1 MHEEKLFDKSVLNE
15 RVPGWDEFREFIRGF
30 APEKMA
36 AVCNIDPQ
44 LIREAARLYATTKPA
59 MCFHGLGLT
68 EQRQGT
74 EGVMCLINLA
84 LLTGNF
90 GKPGSGVNPLRGQN
104 NVQGAAHMG
113 CEPGNLTGM
122 LALDEGR
129 TLFEEIWRAPV
140 PDAKGLDLMQMID
153 AASDGK
159 LKALWAIGYDIA
171 LTNPDANATAQS
183 LKSLDFVIVQDMFL
197 NELARQCGHVFFPVA
212 SSFERD
218 GTFMNSERRIQ
229 HVRKAIKAPEDVKGD
244 WEIICELARAM
255 GKGKF
260 FDFHSPQEIWEE
272 IRSVWKAGH
281 GITYAR
287 LEEAGLQWP
296 CPTEDHPGTAVLH
309 TKSFPSAQRAP
320 LKRIEFAASHET
332 TSPEFPFVLTTG
344 RTLYQFNA
352 GTMTMRTANVELRP
366 TDTLD
371 ISSEDAMRLELND
384 GEQVR
389 VRSRYGEIFVPIR
402 INPAVKPGE
411 LFATFHTTDVFVNRL
426 IGSGRDNVVHTPEY
440 KIVAARIEKLSA
452 VTR

>member
-1 MHEEKLFDKSVLNE
+1 
-15 RVPGWDEFREFIRGF
+15 
-30 APEKMA
+30 
-36 AVCNIDPQ
+36 
-44 LIREAARLYATTKPA
+44 
-59 MCFHGLGLT
+59 
-68 EQRQGT
+68 
-74 EGVMCLINLA
+74 
-84 LLTGNF
+84 
-90 GKPGSGVNPLRGQN
+90 
-104 NVQGAAHMG
+104 
-113 CEPGNLTGM
+113 
-122 LALDEGR
+122 
-129 TLFEEIWRAPV
+129 
-140 PDAKGLDLMQMID
+140 
-153 AASDGK
+153 
-159 LKALWAIGYDIA
+159 
-171 LTNPDANATAQS
+171 
-183 LKSLDFVIVQDMFL
+183 
-197 NELARQCGHVFFPVA
+197 
-212 SSFERD
+212 
-218 GTFMNSERRIQ
+218 
-229 HVRKAIKAPEDVKGD
+229 
-244 WEIICELARAM
+244 M

-287 LEEAGLQWP
+287 LEEAGLQWH